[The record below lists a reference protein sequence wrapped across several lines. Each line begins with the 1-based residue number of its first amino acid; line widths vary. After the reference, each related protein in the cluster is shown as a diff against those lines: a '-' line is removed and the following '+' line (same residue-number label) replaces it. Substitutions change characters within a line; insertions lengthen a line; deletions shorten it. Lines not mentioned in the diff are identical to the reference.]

1 MLSLNTP
8 SARNLIGF
16 GILCVVGWYWSE
28 HIISVMT
35 DTHQTVQ
42 TESGISNLEWFKTSP
57 IVRMAMVYTMG
68 SWWYGWKVTG
78 RLTPSGTIII
88 FNWLVMLI
96 WLLLRLSIAAYVGV
110 VVTPFCLV
118 RDICRAIRGEEETD

>member
-1 MLSLNTP
+1 
-8 SARNLIGF
+8 
-16 GILCVVGWYWSE
+16 
-28 HIISVMT
+28 
-35 DTHQTVQ
+35 
-42 TESGISNLEWFKTSP
+42 
-57 IVRMAMVYTMG
+57 MVYTMG